1 MIIKKKTMNIYIA
14 CELERFEKKILKDN
28 LKKHNLYFSN
38 LKFKKIADNN
48 FLKCE
53 IVFGNIPSN
62 WIKQSSKIKW
72 IQLES
77 TGFGEYSS
85 VKKNFLNKNVII
97 TNLKSFFAS
106 QVAQTTLAG
115 IFSFYRGL
123 DTFTLLKN
131 KKKWIG
137 DPLRAKL
144 EILNNKSVLFF
155 GKGSINREISKYL
168 KVFNCQ
174 YSFVNSKSKKNF
186 FIKKLKKAEIVI
198 CALPGVA
205 KTEMLFN
212 KRMIG
217 YLSKKTILANVG
229 RGNLIDEKYLIKKL
243 KSNLLKGAILDVT
256 AEEPLKKNNPLWSC
270 PNLIL
275 TQHTGG
281 GYKDEMVDKVNFF
294 LDNFQKYLKRNKV
307 LNRINPSKG
316 Y

>member
-1 MIIKKKTMNIYIA
+1 MNIYIA
-14 CELERFEKKILKDN
+14 CELEKFERKILKDN

-77 TGFGEYSS
+77 TGFGEYSK
-85 VKKNFLNKNVII
+85 VKKNFLNKDVII

-155 GKGSINREISKYL
+155 GKGSINKEISKYL

>member
-1 MIIKKKTMNIYIA
+1 MNIYIA
-14 CELERFEKKILKDN
+14 CELEKFERKILKDN

-77 TGFGEYSS
+77 TGFGEYSNF
-85 VKKNFLNKNVII
+85 KKNFLNKNVII

-155 GKGSINREISKYL
+155 GKGSINKEISKYL

-186 FIKKLKKAEIVI
+186 FVKKLKRAELVI

-205 KTEMLFN
+205 KTKMLFN

-294 LDNFQKYLKRNKV
+294 LVNFQKYLKRNKV

>member
-1 MIIKKKTMNIYIA
+1 MNIYIA
-14 CELERFEKKILKDN
+14 CELEKFERKILKDN

-155 GKGSINREISKYL
+155 GKGSINKEISKYL

-186 FIKKLKKAEIVI
+186 FVKKLKRAELVI

-205 KTEMLFN
+205 KTKMLFN

-294 LDNFQKYLKRNKV
+294 LVNFQKYLKRNKV

>member
-1 MIIKKKTMNIYIA
+1 MNIYIA
-14 CELERFEKKILKDN
+14 CELKSLEKKILKDN

-38 LKFKKIADNN
+38 LKFKEIADNN

-62 WIKQSSKIKW
+62 WVKQSGKIKW
-72 IQLES
+72 LQLES
-77 TGFGEYSS
+77 TGFGEYSN
-85 VKKNFLNKNVII
+85 VKKNFLNKDVII
-97 TNLKSFFAS
+97 TNLKSFFAC
-106 QVAQTTLAG
+106 QVAQTTMAG

-131 KKKWIG
+131 EKKWIG
-137 DPLRAKL
+137 DPMRAKL
-144 EILNNKSVLFF
+144 EILNNKNVLFF
-155 GKGSINREISKYL
+155 GKGSINKEISKYL

-174 YSFVNSKSKKNF
+174 YSFVDSKSKKNF

-198 CALPGVA
+198 CALPGTV
-205 KTEMLFN
+205 KTKMLFN
-212 KRMIG
+212 KKMISC
-217 YLSKKTILANVG
+217 LSKKTILVNVG

-243 KSNLLKGAILDVT
+243 KSNFLKGAILDVT

-294 LDNFQKYLKRNKV
+294 LDNLQKYLKKSKV
-307 LNRINPSKG
+307 LNKINPSKG